1 MDAWLNSL
9 RINIEKFSP
18 DLVSLF
24 DLYAN
29 ESKFGRIFIDE
40 DLKNLPPGASILEV
54 GAGSMILSC
63 QLVLEGYKVK
73 ALEPFGEGFS
83 HFNQLREIVMR
94 EASRLGCAPDILCF
108 PIEKLDIHEYFDF
121 AFSVNVMEHV
131 SNIEASILNVSTS
144 LRPGS
149 VYHFTC
155 PNYLF
160 PYEPHFNIP
169 ILFNK
174 KITGFIFHKLI
185 KNNINIPDP
194 FGVWRSLNWISSFRL
209 LKFSN
214 KNNSFSLSLKSKVFM
229 NSLIRVTNDE
239 QFAARRPY
247 WLKVIIGWLIV
258 ARLYKL
264 LIFIPICLQPI
275 IDCEIKVKT

>member
-18 DLVSLF
+18 DLLSLF
-24 DLYAN
+24 DVYAN

-63 QLVLEGYKVK
+63 QLVIEGYKVK

-83 HFNQLREIVMR
+83 HFNQLREIVIQ

-108 PIEKLDIHEYFDF
+108 PIEKLDLHEYFDF

-131 SNIEASILNVSTS
+131 SNIEVSILNVSNS
-144 LRPGS
+144 LRPAS

-174 KITGFIFHKLI
+174 KITGFIFRRLI
-185 KNNINIPDP
+185 KNKINIPDP
-194 FGVWRSLNWISSFRL
+194 FGVWRSLNWISSCRL
-209 LKFSN
+209 LKFAN
-214 KNNSFSLSLKSKVFM
+214 KNNSFSLNLKSRAFI
-229 NSLIRVTNDE
+229 NSLIRVSNDE
-239 QFAARRPY
+239 QFASRRPY
-247 WLKVIIGWLIV
+247 WIRFIIRWLIV
-258 ARLYKL
+258 TRLYKL
-264 LIFIPICLQPI
+264 LIFIPICLQPT